1 MSQPAA
7 RLDMRAQMP
16 ETAAWVDQMRQRFGK
31 AHVNHCI
38 REALAGKPGFFYAF
52 EQGHTLGTPFPPTHP
67 IDQDQRMAVMI
78 GAPFAGF
85 IAEPVVEGGADAA
98 N

>member
-7 RLDMRAQMP
+7 RPDLRTQMP
-16 ETAAWVDQMRQRFGK
+16 QTAEWVDQMRQRYGK
-31 AHVNHCI
+31 AHVNACI
-38 REALAGKPGFFYAF
+38 RKALAGQAGFFYAF
-52 EQGHTLGTPFPPTHP
+52 EKGHTLGTPFPPTHP
-67 IDQDQRMAVMI
+67 IDQEQRFAVMI

-85 IAEPVVEGGADAA
+85 IAEPVVEGSADAA